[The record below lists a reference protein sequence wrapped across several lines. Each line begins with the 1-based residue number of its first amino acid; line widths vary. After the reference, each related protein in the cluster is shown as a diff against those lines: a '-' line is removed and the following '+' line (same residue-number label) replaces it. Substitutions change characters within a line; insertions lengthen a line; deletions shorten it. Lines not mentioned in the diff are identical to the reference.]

1 MESFQ
6 PREEIASFQ
15 HFAPRKFPRKT
26 TDRGDKHRKD
36 IEVFS
41 MLMTKKIIETLDAKR
56 SWYDVHEEAAG
67 EAEEVQVE
75 RGREGKSS

>member
-1 MESFQ
+1 
-6 PREEIASFQ
+6 
-15 HFAPRKFPRKT
+15 
-26 TDRGDKHRKD
+26 
-36 IEVFS
+36 

-56 SWYDVHEEAAG
+56 SRYDVHEEAAG